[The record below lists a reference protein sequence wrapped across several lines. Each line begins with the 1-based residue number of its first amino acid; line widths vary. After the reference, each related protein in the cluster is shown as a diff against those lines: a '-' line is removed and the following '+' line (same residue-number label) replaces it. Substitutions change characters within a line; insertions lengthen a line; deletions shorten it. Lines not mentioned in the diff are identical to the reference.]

1 MSIKQNGSAEP
12 VGLQRLVRQLREE
25 ADLCRNETATD
36 IADLLEAAAKELD
49 GMLLLQCGRKQDQEE
64 LRRCV
69 STLDDIASDSPC
81 LGRDDMVKRAQRTLL
96 DIGAWRKAVPGEPG
110 AFTV

>member
-1 MSIKQNGSAEP
+1 MSAE
-12 VGLQRLVRQLREE
+12 LIAALRAG

-36 IADLLEAAAKELD
+36 VADLLEAAAKELD
-49 GMLLLQCGRKQDQEE
+49 GMLLLQCGRRQDHEE

-69 STLDDIASDSPC
+69 STLDDIASDSPWLNREDMMRRARQC
-81 LGRDDMVKRAQRTLL
+81 LM
-96 DIGAWRKAVPGEPG
+96 DIGAWRKATPDESG